1 MSNQRPSYHAVLN
14 LKPRCFPS
22 RKAFAAVPAT
32 VLMVLLYVSCV
43 FSDDSDVFQV
53 VIGPE
58 LRECGGQGDMKC
70 MMVNGELFMGVIE
83 NFEYMEGYDYILKVE
98 KFDAWTDEEAQP
110 EDIMKFGYRLIEVVR
125 RTPRM

>member
-83 NFEYMEGYDYILKVE
+83 NFEYMEGYDYILKVS
-98 KFDAWTDEEAQP
+98 KAS
-110 EDIMKFGYRLIEVVR
+110 INVRLDVQHKCHSLMPALYQILTR
-125 RTPRM
+125 